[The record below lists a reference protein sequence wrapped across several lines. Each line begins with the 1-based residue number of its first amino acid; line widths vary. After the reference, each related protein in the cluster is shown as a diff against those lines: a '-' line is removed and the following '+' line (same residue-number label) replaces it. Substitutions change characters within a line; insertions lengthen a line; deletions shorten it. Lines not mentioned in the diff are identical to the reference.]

1 MQIYFIILFFIL
13 GTVFGSFYNVVG
25 FRLCNNQSIIKPRSH
40 CPKCKHQLSSLELI
54 PIISYIFL
62 GGKCKNCKQKIS
74 IFYPLIE
81 LFTGIL
87 FAVSFYSF
95 SFTPDLLLALILS
108 SMFSIILVTDL
119 NYYIIPDEVNIAS
132 CILVFIINIIKFN
145 FLTALK
151 YLGYGFIM
159 FLSMYLLMLIGNKL
173 FKEETLGGGD
183 IKLIFVLGMTLPL
196 ALSFTGIFLAALIAL
211 PVSIYILIKNKD
223 KAIPF
228 GPFLVGSFL
237 ILFLLKI
244 DVADI
249 IKILS

>member
-1 MQIYFIILFFIL
+1 M
-13 GTVFGSFYNVVG
+13 
-25 FRLCNNQSIIKPRSH
+25 
-40 CPKCKHQLSSLELI
+40 
-54 PIISYIFL
+54 
-62 GGKCKNCKQKIS
+62 
-74 IFYPLIE
+74 
-81 LFTGIL
+81 
-87 FAVSFYSF
+87 
-95 SFTPDLLLALILS
+95 
-108 SMFSIILVTDL
+108 
-119 NYYIIPDEVNIAS
+119 AS
-132 CILVFIINIIKFN
+132 CILVFIINIIKFG

-151 YLGYGFIM
+151 YLGYGLIM
-159 FLSMYLLMLIGNKL
+159 FLSMYLLMLIGNKI

>member
-1 MQIYFIILFFIL
+1 MQTFLLILFFIL

-62 GGKCKNCKQKIS
+62 GGKCKKCKQKIS

-119 NYYIIPDEVNIAS
+119 NYYIIPDEVNMAS
-132 CILVFIINIIKFN
+132 CILVFIINIIKFG

-151 YLGYGFIM
+151 YLGYGLIM
-159 FLSMYLLMLIGNKL
+159 FLSMYLLMLIGNKI